1 MGTLYYLRNFPT
13 SIKLLKIEFILN
25 DYNIY
30 ILINLKLIV
39 NPILA
44 NINVMFLW
52 KFSGRIFF

>member
-44 NINVMFLW
+44 NINVMFL
-52 KFSGRIFF
+52 